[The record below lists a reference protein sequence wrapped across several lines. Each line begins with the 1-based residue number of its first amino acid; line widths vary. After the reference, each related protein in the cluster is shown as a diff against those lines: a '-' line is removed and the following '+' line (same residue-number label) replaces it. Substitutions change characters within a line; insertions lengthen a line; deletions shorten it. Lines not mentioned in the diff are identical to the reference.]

1 MKGKKNFFILV
12 GIVIAVLM
20 IVFVST
26 QLNQDSKTNNNESSK
41 ILVLNNI
48 TNQITMD
55 ELFEI
60 ELSKE
65 YTTEARNIKVENN
78 HEKEDF
84 LITYTNTSFYGSRC
98 IKEYYFTDEKLEMLI
113 YSIDKSHYMPKDI
126 LEELIVL
133 NGDADDVDIKSDEL
147 GRDTYTWYGK
157 NGTIIFSDDNV
168 SNILEVV
175 FEIKE

>member
-1 MKGKKNFFILV
+1 MT
-12 GIVIAVLM
+12 
-20 IVFVST
+20 VFVSV
-26 QLNQDSKTNNNESSK
+26 QLNQDSKTSNNESTK
-41 ILVLNNI
+41 ILVINNI

-65 YTTEARNIKVENN
+65 YTTEARNLKIENDQ
-78 HEKEDF
+78 KKDDF

-98 IKEYYFTDEKLEMLI
+98 TKEYYFTDEKLEMLI
-113 YSIDKSHYMPKDI
+113 YSIDKSHYKPKDI
-126 LEELIVL
+126 LEELIAL
-133 NGDADDVDIKSDEL
+133 NGDAAAIDIKDDEL

-157 NGTIIFSDDNV
+157 NGTIIFSDDNI
-168 SNILEVV
+168 SNIIEVV